1 MADTR
6 SSMNLGGDAG
16 AFAANLKRA
25 TDSVIPSMNNL
36 KNIVQNIVT
45 NLNTVGAKNYGGGD
59 NTNKVAQG
67 APPPPPIGPLMANG
81 QFNNN
86 GGGNRVAL
94 SAAGGLVAA
103 QLVSNA
109 LPGTN
114 QLIQQD
120 LLTNRAKAMGFGGG
134 NYNNVTNMQN
144 QFNRMGTVTDQMDAT
159 RALSYAKAAGLAA
172 PNFSSGANNNLNAN
186 TVMAGVAQM
195 SNITPGLGL
204 TGGLQAYGAIQ
215 QGKSVNNLLGIGIR
229 VRNQDGSMVN
239 FNEIVDQLW
248 NKINREKVGS
258 APLTSSDL
266 DIMLEPGNGLAR
278 LLDFYFGQDA
288 GLRATIQTA
297 LYVKV
302 ENNGKALGT
311 ISKTTLK
318 NQGFTTKAINSLS
331 ERTSRAARVSALSAP
346 SAAAGFTA
354 ANDTA
359 SALSR
364 LADAVI
370 PLIDVFTGLSTAIKG
385 IAGIGGGLIGNIL
398 SLIPGVGPLFKREAG
413 GPVTD
418 RVPYIVGEK
427 GPELFVPKTSGTIIP
442 NHIIGR
448 AGGGNVDAKGFA
460 TMLLSG
466 LGAKATPEAI
476 NDVMFWEGK
485 EGGNWHNTAK
495 FNPLNTSYTLPGS
508 TNFNT
513 KKSGGGVQA
522 YTSWDQGLQATIGTL
537 TGKNAKERG
546 YTAIV
551 DFLKKGGGSTA
562 DMLKIMQNSQWDAG
576 KYGGAGGS
584 SSSAPASATTTSN
597 APVNAAEAAN
607 MSTLQNAGAFNSKST
622 GGTNITINLTGSMDS
637 TANALAIKK
646 ALSDP
651 TITIGKS

>member
-86 GGGNRVAL
+86 GDGNRISL
-94 SAAGGLVAA
+94 SAAGTAA
-103 QLVSNA
+103 AFQIASSA
-109 LPGTN
+109 LPGTS

-144 QFNRMGTVTDQMDAT
+144 QMNRMGTVTDQMDAT

-172 PNFSSGANNNLNAN
+172 PNFMGGSNS
-186 TVMAGVAQM
+186 VMGGVSQM

-229 VRNQDGSMVN
+229 VRNQDGSMVS

-318 NQGFTTKAINSLS
+318 NQGITTKAINSLS

-346 SAAAGFTA
+346 SAATGFTLS
-354 ANDTA
+354 NDAA
-359 SALSR
+359 SAMSR
-364 LADAVI
+364 LADAAI
-370 PLIDVFTGLSTAIKG
+370 PLIDVFTGLTKAISG
-385 IAGIGGGLIGNIL
+385 IAGIGGGLVGKIG
-398 SLIPGVGPLFKREAG
+398 SLAGGFLGFLTGKASG
-413 GPVTD
+413 GPVND
-418 RVPYIVGEK
+418 KVPYIVGEK

-513 KKSGGGVQA
+513 KKPGGGVQA

-537 TGKNAKERG
+537 TGKNANERG

-584 SSSAPASATTTSN
+584 SSSASTSATTTSS

-607 MSTLQNAGAFNSKST
+607 MLTLQNAGAFNSKST

-651 TITIGKS
+651 TIKIGQS